1 MIDKSTWKRCALCG
15 EPVHPLQET
24 SAEPLSDGIACVSC
38 AFDRVN
44 ATRQNKGI
52 PSHKNLEKDQDGKW
66 RVSIVADD
74 LPDVRKRRTE
84 KSEDNL

>member
-15 EPVHPLQET
+15 KPVHPLQQT

-44 ATRQNKGI
+44 ATRQNKGS
-52 PSHKNLEKDQDGKW
+52 PSHKSMEKDQDGKW
-66 RVSIVADD
+66 RVNIVADD
-74 LPDVRKRRTE
+74 LSDAQKRRA
-84 KSEDNL
+84 KKPEDNL

>member
-15 EPVHPLQET
+15 KPVHPLQET

-52 PSHKNLEKDQDGKW
+52 PSHKSMEKGQDGKW
-66 RVSIVADD
+66 HFKIVADG
-74 LPDVRKRRTE
+74 LTNVRKNMRQ
-84 KSEDNL
+84 KPEDNL

>member
-15 EPVHPLQET
+15 KPVHPLQET
-24 SAEPLSDGIACVSC
+24 SAEPLSDGIAWVSC

-52 PSHKNLEKDQDGKW
+52 PSHKVLEKDRDGKL
-66 RVSIVADD
+66 RSKIVADK
-74 LPDVRKRRTE
+74 LPNARKRCARETE
-84 KSEDNL
+84 DSQ

>member
-24 SAEPLSDGIACVSC
+24 SAEPLSDGIACVGC
-38 AFDRVN
+38 AFNRVD

-52 PSHKNLEKDQDGKW
+52 PSHKRVEKDRDGKW
-66 RVSIVADD
+66 RTNIVADD
-74 LPDVRKRRTE
+74 LIYAQKRRIE
-84 KSEDNL
+84 KPEGEQ